1 MNNHDLEALI
11 ASLRD
16 GARRGLAPR
25 EMMPLV
31 DALGLP
37 AQLVWEREAYDDRYH
52 YDALI
57 PTGDGTL
64 SISFA
69 PDGALPWPLRG
80 VRRWSDG
87 DLVRVNETLLRVLE
101 AIRLFDFVWAQAPL
115 TTALVNACLI
125 HEAVAAERIEPTD
138 EQLQSAFDA
147 FRARRGLLTEAD
159 TAAWMESRGYSL
171 EQLER
176 AMVDEARVEALRD
189 RVTAAHLDGFLATRL
204 QELIWRCSRSS
215 ICRPATRRRGWPKTC
230 ARATPTSSRW
240 RRAARARCKRDR
252 APTSCRS
259 RGRSCAAIAT
269 SRTAVTYSLRSR
281 ATSSARCRSRK
292 ARAWFACSRSA
303 PPASTATRALVPA
316 RCSSRVAGRAP
327 PHRPYRVAVG
337 RRLTQRSWAANSRRW
352 LPRRARARR

>member
-189 RVTAAHLDGFLATRL
+189 RVTDAHLDGFLATRL
-204 QELIWRCSRSS
+204 QELDL
-215 ICRPATRRRGWPKTC
+215 ALF
-230 ARATPTSSRW
+230 AQLDLSSRDDAARLAEDLRTGHADFFALAA
-240 RRAARARCKRDR
+240 RRAGALQMGSRPNELPLTRSILRGDRDEPHRRHIFAAQPGDIVGPLPLAQGARVVRVLAF
-252 APTSCRS
+252 S
-259 RGRSCAAIAT
+259 
-269 SRTAVTYSLRSR
+269 
-281 ATSSARCRSRK
+281 
-292 ARAWFACSRSA
+292 
-303 PPASTATRALVPA
+303 PASLDGDA
-316 RCSSRVAGRAP
+316 
-327 PHRPYRVAVG
+327 
-337 RRLTQRSWAANSRRW
+337 
-352 LPRRARARR
+352 RARARAVLFSEWLAERRRTARIEWQWGVD